1 MGRAENVF
9 PCTHWH
15 LRKCLLVMVQISSH
29 PNFTVWSHSIV
40 MPSIFYYFYQD
51 SPVNYKAKSKLKS
64 SPILET
70 SQNKL
75 STVQQKLDSSIEQ
88 NYIILWW
95 CTSSHFNHRV
105 YICNCLQNIGFQV
118 ESVLCEQCVL
128 LGQLLSEKL
137 QISIMVFTPKF
148 NKFK

>member
-15 LRKCLLVMVQISSH
+15 LRNCLLVIVQISSH
-29 PNFTVWSHSIV
+29 PNNSLITQALWCPVYFISFIKILLSITKL
-40 MPSIFYYFYQD
+40 S
-51 SPVNYKAKSKLKS
+51 AKLSQVQFW
-64 SPILET
+64 ET

-75 STVQQKLDSSIEQ
+75 STVQQKLESSIEQ

-95 CTSSHFNHRV
+95 CTSAYFNHRV

-118 ESVLCEQCVL
+118 ESILCEQCVL